1 MELSLCQLMLISRSV
16 TRYFVKTV
24 AGRIKSDDRYSPYVY
39 NSFVF
44 PSNNLESIKE
54 AALAVVKSR
63 AIYTGKNL
71 ADMYAI
77 KNRFFY
83 PELMQAHRELDEQV
97 MAGYGL
103 RSDSNEGQIVDML
116 FDLYLRVT
124 GKRGY

>member
-1 MELSLCQLMLISRSV
+1 M
-16 TRYFVKTV
+16 
-24 AGRIKSDDRYSPYVY
+24 
-39 NSFVF
+39 F

-83 PELMQAHRELDEQV
+83 PELMQAHRELRLV
-97 MAGYGL
+97 FAGDLQTRLLAGM
-103 RSDSNEGQIVDML
+103 VTDML
-116 FDLYLRVT
+116 GRQE
-124 GKRGY
+124 

>member
-1 MELSLCQLMLISRSV
+1 MPLSNRGFHVWRLKIV
-16 TRYFVKTV
+16 PG
-24 AGRIKSDDRYSPYVY
+24 AGHVHIREARITKCAKNR
-39 NSFVF
+39 
-44 PSNNLESIKE
+44 
-54 AALAVVKSR
+54 ALS
-63 AIYTGKNL
+63 KNL